1 MTHDIKNL
9 AILDMVGGALNC
21 MNLVLISSYA
31 IICCWYSLNVNTKI
45 KKERTIIKMLIFTN
59 SFGINVRV

>member
-21 MNLVLISSYA
+21 MNLELISSYA

>member
-1 MTHDIKNL
+1 MTRDIKNL
-9 AILDMVGGALNC
+9 AILDIVGDVLNC
-21 MNLVLISSYA
+21 MNLVLVSSYA

-45 KKERTIIKMLIFTN
+45 KRERIMIKMLIITN